1 MVTTPPAPGIS
12 VVMPVLNEAR
22 FIEAAVRS
30 LLAQRGVD
38 AGIEVL
44 TVDGGSS
51 DGTRDILAALAVE
64 DPREIGR
71 ASCRERV

>member
-38 AGIEVL
+38 AGIEVR
-44 TVDGGSS
+44 VEHRVGV
-51 DGTRDILAALAVE
+51 LAH
-64 DPREIGR
+64 DPRVVGT
-71 ASCRERV
+71 VVVQ